1 MTGSAGRPGRG
12 SGGQAG
18 AADETTGAVADD
30 GVEFVGD
37 HPILQSYPQK
47 PTCRRQGFAMNERRF
62 EERTQWVYDD
72 KAFPVWNAS
81 FDRTARTDMIRDDL
95 WAGRSIAM
103 LLAALVT
110 IGVILALITVLFVS
124 NWR

>member
-1 MTGSAGRPGRG
+1 
-12 SGGQAG
+12 
-18 AADETTGAVADD
+18 
-30 GVEFVGD
+30 
-37 HPILQSYPQK
+37 
-47 PTCRRQGFAMNERRF
+47 MNERRL

-81 FDRTARTDMIRDDL
+81 FDRSVRADMIQDDL

-110 IGVILALITVLFVS
+110 IGVILALVTVAFVA